1 MYNLDDIILLNSIM
15 NPTTDSIIVCIG
27 LLFFFIYYI
36 IWMSYVKKLKQ
47 LDPIV
52 EKCRNKS
59 EFFRNECDVLKKKL
73 KAKIVTELVLK
84 DLFLDSTS
92 VFGILKGIY
101 KYKTNDAIQ
110 ELDDL
115 SVILSYPVHF
125 VETAKQMNG
134 LTIVVFIMC
143 VVGAISFDSYI
154 FLLVSGVWLIASAVL
169 EGEKKEK
176 MIYFKDSN
184 LFIKL
189 EICEYG
195 DRRLYYFSE
204 NEPVLVAEVIVKY
217 GSEFYSNS
225 FEKNL

>member
-1 MYNLDDIILLNSIM
+1 M
-15 NPTTDSIIVCIG
+15 NPTTDSIIACIG

-36 IWMSYVKKLKQ
+36 IGMSYVKKLKQ

-115 SVILSYPVHF
+115 SVILSYPRDGSGNLNNSYKWYS
-125 VETAKQMNG
+125 APQMM
-134 LTIVVFIMC
+134 L
-143 VVGAISFDSYI
+143 
-154 FLLVSGVWLIASAVL
+154 
-169 EGEKKEK
+169 
-176 MIYFKDSN
+176 
-184 LFIKL
+184 
-189 EICEYG
+189 
-195 DRRLYYFSE
+195 
-204 NEPVLVAEVIVKY
+204 
-217 GSEFYSNS
+217 
-225 FEKNL
+225 

>member
-1 MYNLDDIILLNSIM
+1 M
-15 NPTTDSIIVCIG
+15 NPTTDSIIACIG

-36 IWMSYVKKLKQ
+36 IWMSYAKKLKQ
-47 LDPIV
+47 LDPII

-73 KAKIVTELVLK
+73 KSKIVTELVLK

-115 SVILSYPVHF
+115 SVILSYPVHH
-125 VETAKQMNG
+125 VEIAKEMNG
-134 LTIVVFIMC
+134 VSILVFIMC
-143 VVGAISFDSYI
+143 VVGAISFNSYV
-154 FLLVSGVWLIASAVL
+154 FLLISGVGLIASAVL
-169 EGEKKEK
+169 EGEKKDE

-184 LFIKL
+184 LFIKI

-195 DRRLYYFSE
+195 NRRFYYFSE
-204 NEPVLVAEVIVKY
+204 NEPVLVAEVIVKD
-217 GSEFYSNS
+217 GSKFYSNN
-225 FEKNL
+225 FEQSL

>member
-125 VETAKQMNG
+125 VETAKEMNALPVG
-134 LTIVVFIMC
+134 LITKKTK
-143 VVGAISFDSYI
+143 
-154 FLLVSGVWLIASAVL
+154 LVKDV
-169 EGEKKEK
+169 KK
-176 MIYFKDSN
+176 
-184 LFIKL
+184 
-189 EICEYG
+189 G
-195 DRRLYYFSE
+195 
-204 NEPVLVAEVIVKY
+204 EVITYDMVELDE
-217 GSEFYSNS
+217 SS
-225 FEKNL
+225 FILQLRRVQDKLFG